1 MVESFLRESSKFRIL
16 NAPTELPG
24 TCASCGASSP
34 DDRDYIDL
42 GISLDFFGAIYF
54 CTFCYTEGA
63 NALGYVSPEQ
73 ARELED
79 KLTAAENHIIE
90 FRTKEKALD
99 DTINLLRNSGL
110 LTLSDNL
117 TIGLS
122 KSTNQISDSASF
134 GDNSGSEQTDK
145 HTEQSNSKQGSNV
158 IPATGTDDIFGSLE
172 L

>member
-1 MVESFLRESSKFRIL
+1 MVDTFLRESSKFRIL
-16 NAPTELPG
+16 NAPIEAPG
-24 TCASCGASSP
+24 TCASCGASSA

-42 GISLDFFGAIYF
+42 GIDLEFFGTIYF

-63 NALGYVSPEQ
+63 NALGFVNPDQ

-90 FRTKEKALD
+90 FRTKERALD

-110 LTLSDNL
+110 LNLNDDPTTRIIEDFNRASDKATSGN
-117 TIGLS
+117 
-122 KSTNQISDSASF
+122 
-134 GDNSGSEQTDK
+134 NSGSEQIDQ
-145 HTEQSNSKQGSNV
+145 HSEQSSSKQRPND
-158 IPATGTDDIFGSLE
+158 IPTVRSDDPLDSLQ